1 MLGRKIALITVVALG
16 AALVGAA
23 PAQAADRERA
33 ESLYNTDSPK
43 TATAT
48 CPDGFEVRGAG
59 ARLRNGRG
67 KVRLD
72 SIVPTRTSVTVRG
85 ETLPGNSDEEPWSA
99 VAAAICAPESDG
111 LAQSTTIETG
121 TTTAECPPGTDLSGA
136 GFDLPSG
143 SVLTGLIPDPGDRSV
158 TVRTPSVVIGAGPVT
173 AYAICVP
180 EFPPSYTRL
189 YETVSATDDSAPKI
203 VTAGGVAPFDLPEL
217 TGVGGEITWVD
228 TAPGPSVA
236 RSDVFIDTM
245 LPNDDLTHVTVQ
257 AVDRTPVSLARMAAD
272 PEESWSVT
280 GFALAPYYY

>member
-16 AALVGAA
+16 AALAGAA

-33 ESLYNTDSPK
+33 ESPYNTDSPK
-43 TATAT
+43 TVTAT
-48 CPDGFEVRGAG
+48 CPAGFEVIGAG
-59 ARLRNGRG
+59 ARLRNGKG

-72 SIVPTRTSVTVRG
+72 SMVPTQTSVTVSG
-85 ETLPGNSDEEPWSA
+85 EAFPDNEEPWSA
-99 VAAAICAPESDG
+99 IAAAICAPESDG
-111 LAQSTTIETG
+111 LAQATTIETG

-158 TVRTPSVVIGAGPVT
+158 TVRTPSLVIGAGPVT

-180 EFPPSYTRL
+180 ELPPSYTRL
-189 YETVSATDDSAPKI
+189 YDTVSATDSSAPKV

-228 TAPGPSVA
+228 ATSGPSVA

-272 PEESWSVT
+272 PEDSWSVT